1 MVLDVFLW
9 KNDFIL
15 STNKKKKQPSEICWK
30 RHLME
35 EMNVAVLAPNG
46 RWDVDQTVSE
56 KVLQG
61 GCFCAS
67 NKFCDGK
74 MNESLRCFSAAS
86 TQL

>member
-1 MVLDVFLW
+1 
-9 KNDFIL
+9 
-15 STNKKKKQPSEICWK
+15 
-30 RHLME
+30 ME

-46 RWDVDQTVSE
+46 RWDVDQTVLE

-74 MNESLRCFSAAS
+74 MNERTVVFFCCLYTTLNKTLQSISR
-86 TQL
+86 